1 MIHVIESKKKKG
13 EEVVGDQISSPE
25 VEGLTSATI
34 NNYEGKSNRSKQQ

>member
-1 MIHVIESKKKKG
+1 MIHVIESKKKG